1 MSGAKDALIEVG
13 AFYLGACI
21 LFTVAWMLAARRSHK
36 PKAVAIAE
44 RAMRDA
50 EFERRMALS
59 QARIDRT
66 VMRIKHDGGKS

>member
-1 MSGAKDALIEVG
+1 MSGAMGALWEVA

-21 LFTVAWMLAARRSHK
+21 LFTVAWMFAARRSHK
-36 PKAVAIAE
+36 LKAQVIAE
-44 RAMRDA
+44 HAMRDM